1 MKSTLA
7 LALAAAGISQVS
19 ASFLNAASYS
29 CPSNTDNQCTDKQ
42 SAGLDFTDLDDGS
55 VGNYAGFQWS
65 GFTCQ
70 SSFNKRDHLGKRTA
84 VSSKCVSGHASTQK
98 SSSPSFGCD
107 SKSGVDKT
115 SVGEFHVYPEFD
127 CDLEFHYDM
136 PDGSTCKHRSACSS
150 SGTVVKNSQCGGAKN
165 VTIVYPSQPAIPKE
179 TCSFAVPSISFSCGS
194 ASSTKV
200 YSTKITSS
208 TSKPATFTTSSKAES
223 THTYSVSKP
232 VESTSSTHASSTTSP
247 VTATAGSSSS
257 YSQITPT
264 TTSSAVVSSST
275 SKVESSSQVESS
287 SSKVESSSSKVESS
301 SSKVES
307 STKVESTTEVE
318 SSTKVESS
326 TTKVETE
333 TSSTYKQETTSA
345 VVSSASA
352 SKTTSSANEATTY
365 PAGSASSSVATVP
378 SASSATEVTT
388 FTSVTSYLS
397 TSTVL
402 STRVS
407 TIISCAP
414 EVTNC
419 PASSGAVVTTEIIEV
434 STTICPV
441 TETQTFTSSKP
452 VETKPTTAVGTTAVG
467 TTVETSSN
475 AAETKPSSAVGS
487 TTIVKGSSTVVV
499 SSSTSPSAPVET
511 LPCPA
516 VVPSCLN
523 TWLFAV
529 GCKDNSDASC
539 YCPDSQF
546 VENVFTCIYAHGE
559 SDEQIS
565 EAVNYFQGICGNYA
579 GSNPGI
585 ATAVPTYVSQVS
597 PASSASASIYTTI
610 VVDVTTVVP
619 CTTSVG
625 STVSTIAGS
634 SSTIIISTAVT
645 VPQVVFSSITSGAS
659 TTDVAVVPGT
669 YSAVPVVSATPT
681 GATATGN
688 SPVTGSAPY
697 PTNVGSTLITAQP
710 TGTGAVYP
718 TKSASTTG
726 VFATAGAARI
736 GSGIGFLGFLGL
748 AVAAL

>member
-275 SKVESSSQVESS
+275 SKVDSI
-287 SSKVESSSSKVESS
+287 
-301 SSKVES
+301 
-307 STKVESTTEVE
+307 
-318 SSTKVESS
+318 
-326 TTKVETE
+326 
-333 TSSTYKQETTSA
+333 
-345 VVSSASA
+345 
-352 SKTTSSANEATTY
+352 
-365 PAGSASSSVATVP
+365 ATVP

-452 VETKPTTAVGTTAVG
+452 VETKPTTAVG

-559 SDEQIS
+559 SDEEIS